1 MGIMDLFG
9 APVSLQP
16 PDARGSRLVTVASGQ
31 LSRSRTAFRI
41 ERGIGASLPASGF
54 VVVSR
59 FQVVKEQAQ
68 PNLA

>member
-1 MGIMDLFG
+1 MDLFG
-9 APVSLQP
+9 AAVSLQP
-16 PDARGSRLVTVASGQ
+16 PDARGSMQATVASG
-31 LSRSRTAFRI
+31 LRSRSRAAFRF

>member
-1 MGIMDLFG
+1 MDLFG
-9 APVSLQP
+9 AAVSLQP
-16 PDARGSRLVTVASGQ
+16 PDARGSRLATVSSDQ
-31 LSRSRTAFRI
+31 RSRSRTAFRI

-59 FQVVKEQAQ
+59 FQVVKEHAQ

>member
-1 MGIMDLFG
+1 MDLFG
-9 APVSLQP
+9 AAVSLQP
-16 PDARGSRLVTVASGQ
+16 PNARGSRQATVASG
-31 LSRSRTAFRI
+31 LRSRSRTAFRI

-59 FQVVKEQAQ
+59 FKVVKEQAQ